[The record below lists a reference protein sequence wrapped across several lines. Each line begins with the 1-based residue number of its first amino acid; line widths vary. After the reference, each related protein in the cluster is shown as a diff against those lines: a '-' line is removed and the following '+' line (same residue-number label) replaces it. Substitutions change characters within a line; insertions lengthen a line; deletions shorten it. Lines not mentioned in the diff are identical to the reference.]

1 MTAPPPAA
9 SGTDRTT
16 LWGVLGIILAF
27 CCWPA
32 GVVFAIL
39 SLLEARKHGN
49 QPTLAYVGLII
60 AAVVLVFGGGL
71 LGSGAVPGIG

>member
-49 QPTLAYVGLII
+49 QPTLAYVGLIL
-60 AAVVLVFGGGL
+60 AAVVLLFGGGL
-71 LGSGAVPGIG
+71 LSFGAVPGID